1 MITTV
6 NEHVQIKPI
15 SKIAEDGIMATS
27 EKNYDEKGVVV
38 ENYFSSWDG
47 RTSAPILATGMIV
60 YFDSWQAAKF
70 NEDSTEEFWLVPFS
84 AIRAY
89 EIPEK

>member
-1 MITTV
+1 MPI
-6 NEHVQIKPI
+6 NEHVQVQPI
-15 SKIAEDGIMATS
+15 SKVADEGIMATND
-27 EKNYDEKGVVV
+27 KNYDEKGTVITDAGS
-38 ENYFSSWDG
+38 YFQKG
-47 RTSAPILATGMIV
+47 AVV

-70 NEDSTEEFWLVPFS
+70 NQDTAEEFWLVPFS